1 MTDGHARRLL
11 ALAAPSMVDADHKR
25 ARLLLLRT
33 EWQNPQEAALAL
45 TALAE
50 LTKIDITIWETA
62 TADERLR
69 YSA

>member
-11 ALAAPSMVDADHKR
+11 ALSAPSMTDEEHKR

-33 EWQNPQEAALAL
+33 DWTDTKEAQLALEALAALTMTPVAL
-45 TALAE
+45 WEQAT
-50 LTKIDITIWETA
+50 IT
-62 TADERLR
+62 ERLR

>member
-33 EWQNPQEAALAL
+33 DWQNATDARLAL

-62 TADERLR
+62 TAVEWLR